1 VAYDVEAVRAH
12 YPALA
17 DGRAWLD
24 GAAGTQVPQAVID
37 AVAQTYRT
45 GVPNEGAPFEASI
58 RSAEIV
64 AEARRAVADLVG
76 APDPRGVVFGPTM
89 TALTYRFAG
98 ALQATWREG
107 DEIVVTQLDHDANI
121 RPWMQAA
128 RRAGVTVQIAEV
140 DPQTTELPVD
150 GVCTLL
156 NERTKLVAFTAA
168 SNLVGTCSDVA
179 AISAAA
185 RQAGALSFVDGVHH
199 TPHAHVDLVAL
210 GADLYATSA
219 YKWAGPHLA
228 AVVAADPALLEGLH
242 PDRLLPSPDTVPE
255 RFELGTN
262 PFASLAG
269 VVAAVQHLAGLD
281 SAVRGA
287 RREQLAISR
296 RAAVAHEDILGG
308 RMLTGLQAVP
318 GVTLYGAPSARTPT
332 AYFRVAGAT
341 PAEVVQ
347 ALDTRGINCWHG
359 YAYAWELAG
368 ALGVLEGG
376 GGVRTSMNFY
386 NTAAE
391 VDRLL
396 DAVAAVAA
404 SSWRRKK
411 TRHHRTD

>member
-1 VAYDVEAVRAH
+1 MAYDVEAVRAQ

-24 GAAGTQVPQAVID
+24 GAAGTQVPQVVID
-37 AVAQTYRT
+37 AVMQAYRT
-45 GVPNEGAPFEASI
+45 GVPNQGAPFEASF
-58 RSAEIV
+58 RSTETV
-64 AEARRAVADLVG
+64 ADARRAIADLVG

-89 TALTYRFAG
+89 TALTYRFA
-98 ALQATWREG
+98 AAFQTIWREG
-107 DEIVVTQLDHDANI
+107 DEIVVTQLDHDANV
-121 RPWMQAA
+121 RPWVQAA
-128 RRAGVTVQIAEV
+128 RKAGVTVRIAEV
-140 DPQTTELPVD
+140 DPRTAELPVD
-150 GVCTLL
+150 GVCALL
-156 NERTKLVAFTAA
+156 NERTRLVACTAA
-168 SNLVGTCSDVA
+168 SNLVGTCPDVA
-179 AISAAA
+179 AITAAA
-185 RQAGALSFVDGVHH
+185 RQAGAISFVDGVHH
-199 TPHAHVDLVAL
+199 TPHAHVDLAIL

-219 YKWAGPHLA
+219 YKWVGPHVA

-281 SAVRGA
+281 GTAHGT

-296 RAAVAHEDILGG
+296 RAAVAHEDALGS

-318 GVTLYGAPSARTPT
+318 GVTLYGAPRARTPT
-332 AYFRVAGAT
+332 AYFSVAGAT
-341 PAEVVQ
+341 PAAVAEGL
-347 ALDTRGINCWHG
+347 AARGINCWHG

-376 GGVRTSMNFY
+376 GAVRASVNFY
-386 NTAAE
+386 STAAE
-391 VDRLL
+391 VDQLL

-404 SSWRRKK
+404 GDGRLEK
-411 TRHHRTD
+411 TGHRWAD